1 MFEKVEFAGSFT
13 DPESVKIRL
22 PEVVIAGRSNAGK
35 SSFINHITGKP
46 GLAKVSG
53 TPGKTRA
60 LNYIRIDDS
69 FYFVDLPGYGYAKV
83 SKTERERWGAFI
95 RQYFK
100 ISGMIKLIIHLID
113 SRVLDSKFDLEFTRF
128 CEETDAGYLILLTK
142 TDKLNQSEMSAAL
155 KTAENNYAGLRAFSS
170 IFPYTVKSG
179 KFKKNVFAAIRDQLI
194 G

>member
-60 LNYIRIDDS
+60 LNYIRID
-69 FYFVDLPGYGYAKV
+69 L
-83 SKTERERWGAFI
+83 
-95 RQYFK
+95 
-100 ISGMIKLIIHLID
+100 
-113 SRVLDSKFDLEFTRF
+113 F
-128 CEETDAGYLILLTK
+128 C
-142 TDKLNQSEMSAAL
+142 
-155 KTAENNYAGLRAFSS
+155 
-170 IFPYTVKSG
+170 
-179 KFKKNVFAAIRDQLI
+179 
-194 G
+194 